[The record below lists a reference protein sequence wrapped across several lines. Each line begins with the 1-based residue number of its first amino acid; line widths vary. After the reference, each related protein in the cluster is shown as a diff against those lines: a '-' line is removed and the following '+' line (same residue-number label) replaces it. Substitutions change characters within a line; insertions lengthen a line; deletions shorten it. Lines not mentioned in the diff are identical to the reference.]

1 MEAIS
6 LIDKKINNFTFS
18 EYMISNCPLV
28 PMGRQFPQANASR
41 LPWRLSTTPDF
52 AAFKKELPGFCN

>member
-1 MEAIS
+1 
-6 LIDKKINNFTFS
+6 
-18 EYMISNCPLV
+18 MISNCPPV

-52 AAFKKELPGFCN
+52 AAFKKELPGFCDKIPQFQHEF